1 MKNVGKKNIILAAV
15 DKRNSSQAKALYS
28 RAKKAFG
35 DYNIIKEYGVNFG
48 RTKPSPDNVLCL
60 VMHGNRDVPV
70 MHSRFE
76 FLDGICNNVWCVMG
90 APIRGWTL
98 CDRNGYSGASSI
110 AKDHSLLKIDEVSE
124 DDALAMHKRVF
135 EKIVESN
142 SSKYEQPEFAGLGY
156 LTKVCGS
163 QPFILVLGQVA
174 GDSVINF
181 TNFPAPKH
189 KIRGLMRPPD
199 VSRDVPTAYINT
211 LITALSVLD
220 KFNIP
225 IIYKPH
231 PFENQDANAVIN
243 NLIDLPALNNVSI
256 VSDVSIHDLLHL
268 AKGVVTINSGAGF
281 EALIHLKPVVTLGKV
296 DYSAATYE
304 CRNIED
310 IKKSVQFINSPVDE
324 LKIKKFIYA
333 YLNRAYECPIDLI
346 KENLP

>member
-1 MKNVGKKNIILAAV
+1 
-15 DKRNSSQAKALYS
+15 
-28 RAKKAFG
+28 
-35 DYNIIKEYGVNFG
+35 
-48 RTKPSPDNVLCL
+48 
-60 VMHGNRDVPV
+60 
-70 MHSRFE
+70 
-76 FLDGICNNVWCVMG
+76 
-90 APIRGWTL
+90 
-98 CDRNGYSGASSI
+98 
-110 AKDHSLLKIDEVSE
+110 
-124 DDALAMHKRVF
+124 
-135 EKIVESN
+135 
-142 SSKYEQPEFAGLGY
+142 
-156 LTKVCGS
+156 
-163 QPFILVLGQVA
+163 
-174 GDSVINF
+174 
-181 TNFPAPKH
+181 
-189 KIRGLMRPPD
+189 MRPPT
-199 VSRDVPTAYINT
+199 VKRDVPTAYINT

-324 LKIKKFIYA
+324 LKIKKFIYVKVHHLHRLCQTKI
-333 YLNRAYECPIDLI
+333 LNITVRMICILYRTELI
-346 KENLP
+346 IKKQQ